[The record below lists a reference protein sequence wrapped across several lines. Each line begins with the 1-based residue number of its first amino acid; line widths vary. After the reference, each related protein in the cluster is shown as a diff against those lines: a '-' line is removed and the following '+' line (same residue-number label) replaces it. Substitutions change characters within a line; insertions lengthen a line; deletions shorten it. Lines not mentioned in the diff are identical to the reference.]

1 MTDSTDETDDDTR
14 EKDGIR
20 GGAETV
26 EVVRDAL
33 DQEDDEEGDVDDT
46 RGVQ

>member
-1 MTDSTDETDDDTR
+1 MTASTDETDDDTR
-14 EKDGIR
+14 EKHGIR

-26 EVVRDAL
+26 EAVRDAL
-33 DQEDDEEGDVDDT
+33 DQGDDQEGDDDDT

>member
-14 EKDGIR
+14 EKHGIR
-20 GGAETV
+20 GGAEAV

-33 DQEDDEEGDVDDT
+33 DQEEDDDE
-46 RGVQ
+46 